1 MAATAG
7 GCRVTTSD
15 RRGWADPLWWS
26 LALLLAL
33 LVGMV
38 HLAPLFAAA
47 LPALDRPVYVQDSF
61 MALMLAHLGLVA
73 ASSAVSI
80 GLGLAAG
87 VTVTRPTGKAFRPL
101 TESVVAMGQTFP
113 PVAVLAIAV
122 PVLGFGPTPA
132 LIALALYGLLPILQ
146 ATISGLDAV
155 PAEARDAATGLGMN
169 TNQVL
174 TKIELPLAWPVIV
187 AGIRSSVLINIG
199 TAAIASTVGVK
210 TLGSPIII
218 GLAGFNTAYVIQGAL
233 LVGLLAVVTDLAFE
247 RWSPRLPG

>member
-1 MAATAG
+1 MASTAG
-7 GCRVTTSD
+7 GCRVTPP
-15 RRGWADPLWWS
+15 RRQVWADPLWWS
-26 LALLLAL
+26 LGLLLAL
-33 LVGMV
+33 LAGMTQ
-38 HLAPLFAAA
+38 LGPLFAVAF
-47 LPALDRPVYVQDSF
+47 PALDRPVYAQDSF

-80 GLGLAAG
+80 GLGMAAG
-87 VTVTRPTGKAFRPL
+87 VAVTRPAGTAFRPL
-101 TESVVAMGQTFP
+101 TESVAAMGQTFP
-113 PVAVLAIAV
+113 PVAVLAVAV
-122 PVLGFGPTPA
+122 PVLGFGAVPA
-132 LIALALYGLLPILQ
+132 MVALALYGLLPILQ
-146 ATISGLDAV
+146 ATLSGLDAV

-169 TNQVL
+169 ANQVL

-187 AGIRSSVLINIG
+187 AGIRTSVLINIG

>member
-1 MAATAG
+1 MTPP
-7 GCRVTTSD
+7 
-15 RRGWADPLWWS
+15 RRHDWADPLWWS
-26 LALLLAL
+26 LVLLLAL
-33 LVGMV
+33 LAGMGQ
-38 HLAPLFAAA
+38 LGPLFAAA
-47 LPALDRPVYVQDSF
+47 FPALDRPVYVQDSF
-61 MALMLAHLGLVA
+61 MALMLAHVGLVA

-80 GLGLAAG
+80 GLGLVAG
-87 VTVTRPTGKAFRPL
+87 VVVTRPAGKAFRAL
-101 TESVVAMGQTFP
+101 TESVVAMGQTIP

-146 ATISGLDAV
+146 ATISGIDAV
-155 PAEARDAATGLGMN
+155 PPGARDAATGLGMN
-169 TNQVL
+169 AAQVL
-174 TKIELPLAWPVIV
+174 TKIELSLAWPVIV

-218 GLAGFNTAYVIQGAL
+218 GLSGFNTAYVIQGAL

-247 RWSPRLPG
+247 RWSPQLAG